1 MKKVVKVK
9 DITIGEGM
17 PKICIPIL
25 GETLE
30 EIKEEAELL
39 STFDFDIVEWRA
51 DFFQFVEDMDCI
63 KLAMEIIE
71 ENLGD
76 KPMIFTLRSLKEGGK
91 REVCEALYFEINRR
105 VLETKNL
112 DILDIELFH
121 DKDEIESLINLA
133 HKNGAKVIIS
143 NHDFQQTPSKDEILS
158 RMNRAARLGA
168 DIAKIAVMAN
178 DTEDVITVL
187 DATRI
192 LKEDYL
198 KIPLIGIAMGKK
210 GMITRFAGEIFGS
223 DITFATAKKTSAP
236 GQLSVED
243 VKNIVQFIHKHT
255 I

>member
-9 DITIGEGM
+9 DIIIGEGM

-39 STFDFDIVEWRA
+39 STLDFDIVEWRS
-51 DFFQFVEDMDCI
+51 DFFQSIEDMGNM
-63 KLAMEIIE
+63 KLAIEIIKE
-71 ENLGD
+71 KLED
-76 KPMIFTLRSLKEGGK
+76 KPIIFTLRSLKEGGK
-91 REVCEALYFEINRR
+91 KEVCEALYFELNRR
-105 VLETKNL
+105 IVEAKSI
-112 DILDIELFH
+112 DILDIELCH
-121 DKDEIESLINLA
+121 DEDEIKSLIHWA
-133 HKNGAKVIIS
+133 HRNGIKVIIS

-158 RMNRAARLGA
+158 RMDKAAQLGA

-198 KIPLIGIAMGKK
+198 KIPLIAIAMGKK

-236 GQLSVED
+236 GQIPVED
-243 VKNIVQFIHKHT
+243 VKNIMGWIHQH